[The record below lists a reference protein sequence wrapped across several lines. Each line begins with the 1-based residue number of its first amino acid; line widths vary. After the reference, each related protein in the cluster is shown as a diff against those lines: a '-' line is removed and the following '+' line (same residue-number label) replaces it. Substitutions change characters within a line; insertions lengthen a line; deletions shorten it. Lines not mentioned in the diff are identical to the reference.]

1 MPILE
6 VTFGI
11 VHSNGSVSVFKT
23 ATSGDTLTLKMPFAI
38 LEPPKTIILLFGAS
52 IY

>member
-23 ATSGDTLTLKMPFAI
+23 AKSGDTLALNKPFAI
-38 LEPPKTIILLFGAS
+38 LEPPKIIILLFGAS
-52 IY
+52 IK